1 MAGATEPHF
10 VAQHF
15 SEPCDPPRE
24 DSVAFDCAIFLFLFS
39 LKDDFNFLTHP
50 PLGLSKPR
58 VNTQAYFVN
67 HGKKTAWLLHSNYGG
82 IT

>member
-24 DSVAFDCAIFLFLFS
+24 DSVAFDCAIFLFFYFS
-39 LKDDFNFLTHP
+39 FPLKMILT
-50 PLGLSKPR
+50 S
-58 VNTQAYFVN
+58 
-67 HGKKTAWLLHSNYGG
+67 
-82 IT
+82 